1 MKDLQKTRKLVK
13 TSFFIAVVTI
23 AAVLAFPRELTG
35 KEWQIYMNSY
45 LITTMGLT
53 VGGAA
58 IGIFFGMA
66 LAFFKFQKTNNEIV
80 NMVKE
85 VVIDEYVDIM
95 RGTPMVLQLLIL
107 SVVVAVFD
115 NYWVAII
122 ALGMN
127 SAAYVEETV
136 RSGIESIDKGQMEA
150 ARATGMPYRMAMN
163 EIIMPQAVKN
173 ILPALVNEFINLFK
187 ETSIVGYISVVDI
200 TMNSKS
206 LQAVYYSV
214 KPILFTGVVYYVS
227 VKLFS
232 FIGKRLEMRLKEN
245 D

>member
-80 NMVKE
+80 NMIKD

-107 SVVVAVFD
+107 SVVIAVFD
-115 NYWVAII
+115 NYWVAVI

-150 ARATGMPYRMAMN
+150 ARATGMP
-163 EIIMPQAVKN
+163 
-173 ILPALVNEFINLFK
+173 
-187 ETSIVGYISVVDI
+187 
-200 TMNSKS
+200 
-206 LQAVYYSV
+206 
-214 KPILFTGVVYYVS
+214 
-227 VKLFS
+227 
-232 FIGKRLEMRLKEN
+232 
-245 D
+245 

>member
-1 MKDLQKTRKLVK
+1 MKDLQRTRKLVK

-23 AAVLAFPRELTG
+23 AAVLSFPRELTG

-58 IGIFFGMA
+58 IGIFFGMV

-80 NMVKE
+80 NMIKD

-107 SVVVAVFD
+107 SVVIAVFD
-115 NYWVAII
+115 NYWVAVI

-232 FIGKRLEMRLKEN
+232 FIGKRLEMRLKKN

>member
-58 IGIFFGMA
+58 IGIFFGMV

-107 SVVVAVFD
+107 SVVIAVFD
-115 NYWVAII
+115 NYWVAVI